1 VVRVWQRVVPVVD
14 RALRLLV
21 VLAVP
26 VVQQAIA
33 LALRR
38 VKVGMVL
45 LVLIT
50 VRAVVVEKGQ
60 AWMRLE

>member
-1 VVRVWQRVVPVVD
+1 VVPVVD